1 MTSSLRSGV
10 TLASLISVS
19 QAPTSLLSNVSS
31 VATDPAHAQSAQLST
46 FRKGVQVR
54 HRSNKVTPADLEA
67 NINSVG
73 LPGLG
78 HDKRTGGSPEDTSL
92 QSELKTNILQ
102 VSAKDSAMRLEWPRA
117 SIPRTVKKL
126 SWDDEKEEDA
136 KDREVTSVMMD
147 VTTAI
152 TPDQRSRQRLNGDTM
167 YLKT

>member
-1 MTSSLRSGV
+1 M
-10 TLASLISVS
+10 S
-19 QAPTSLLSNVSS
+19 QAPTSLLSTVSS
-31 VATDPAHAQSAQLST
+31 VATDPAHAHSSQLST

-73 LPGLG
+73 LPSLG
-78 HDKRTGGSPEDTSL
+78 SQEKARSGQSPGDTSL

-102 VSAKDSAMRLEWPRA
+102 VTSKDSAMRLEWPRA

-126 SWDDEKEEDA
+126 SWDDEREEDV
-136 KDREVTSVMMD
+136 KDRMEDREVTSVIMD

-152 TPDQRSRQRLNGDTM
+152 TPEQRSRQRLNGDTM
-167 YLKT
+167 YLHT

>member
-1 MTSSLRSGV
+1 M

-31 VATDPAHAQSAQLST
+31 VATDPAHAHSSQLAT
-46 FRKGVQVR
+46 LRKGTVQVR

-73 LPGLG
+73 LPSL
-78 HDKRTGGSPEDTSL
+78 DKARTGQSPADSSL

-102 VSAKDSAMRLEWPRA
+102 VISKDSGKRLEWPRA

-126 SWDDEKEEDA
+126 SWDDEREEDRV
-136 KDREVTSVMMD
+136 KDRMEDREVTSVMMD

-152 TPDQRSRQRLNGDTM
+152 TPEQRSRLTGDTM
-167 YLKT
+167 YLQT

>member
-1 MTSSLRSGV
+1 M

-31 VATDPAHAQSAQLST
+31 VATDPAHAHSSQLAT
-46 FRKGVQVR
+46 LRKGVQVR

-73 LPGLG
+73 LPSL
-78 HDKRTGGSPEDTSL
+78 DKARTGQSPADSSL

-102 VSAKDSAMRLEWPRA
+102 VASKDSGKRLEWPRA

-126 SWDDEKEEDA
+126 SWDDEREEDRV
-136 KDREVTSVMMD
+136 KDRMEDREMTSVMMD

-152 TPDQRSRQRLNGDTM
+152 TPEQRGRQRLTGDTM
-167 YLKT
+167 YLQT

>member
-1 MTSSLRSGV
+1 MRRSGV

-19 QAPTSLLSNVSS
+19 QAPTSLVSNVSS
-31 VATDPAHAQSAQLST
+31 VATDPAHAHTSQLST

-67 NINSVG
+67 SINSVG
-73 LPGLG
+73 LP
-78 HDKRTGGSPEDTSL
+78 RTVQSPGDTSL

-102 VSAKDSAMRLEWPRA
+102 VTSKESAKRLEWPRA

-126 SWDDEKEEDA
+126 SWDDEKEEDVRDRME
-136 KDREVTSVMMD
+136 DREVTSVMMD

-152 TPDQRSRQRLNGDTM
+152 TPEQRNRDRVKGDTM
-167 YLKT
+167 YLHT

>member
-1 MTSSLRSGV
+1 M
-10 TLASLISVS
+10 S
-19 QAPTSLLSNVSS
+19 QAPTSLLSTVSS
-31 VATDPAHAQSAQLST
+31 VTTDPAHAHSSQLST

-78 HDKRTGGSPEDTSL
+78 SDKARSGQSPGDTSL

-102 VSAKDSAMRLEWPRA
+102 VTSKDSAMRLEWPRA

-126 SWDDEKEEDA
+126 SWDDEREEDV
-136 KDREVTSVMMD
+136 KDRMEDREVTSVMMD

-152 TPDQRSRQRLNGDTM
+152 TPEQRNRQRLNGDTM
-167 YLKT
+167 YLQT